1 MGTRHRAAVGISEVS
16 DSITVIVSEET
27 GSISI
32 AKDGKITRHLD
43 PHGLR
48 DELSVLREDKGQSK
62 KFKLWK
68 GRSRNEKKNR
78 K

>member
-27 GSISI
+27 GGISI
-32 AKDGKITRHLD
+32 ARDGKIIRHLN
-43 PHGLR
+43 PQRLR
-48 DELSVLREDKGQSK
+48 DELAVLREEKGQNK
-62 KFKLWK
+62 EIQTME
-68 GRSRNEKKNR
+68 GQNRNEKKNG